1 MLSPSFLSQVKL
13 VTTLRVPRE
22 LIADRSSFFA
32 GNQAAVIV
40 LDDSADH
47 DNIAQDEPLCQ
58 RIAQEFHLSETAF
71 AKPLPGGTESQ
82 PKYLLR
88 WWTPTY
94 EIPLW

>member
-1 MLSPSFLSQVKL
+1 MVSS
-13 VTTLRVPRE
+13 LRFYTVDAFTKALFR
-22 LIADRSSFFA
+22 

-40 LDDSADH
+40 LDSPDH
-47 DNIAQDEPLCQ
+47 EKVAQDEELCQ
-58 RIAQEFHLSETAF
+58 TIAAEFNIAETAF
-71 AKPLPGGTESQ
+71 AKPLGGTQVQ